1 MGSVVDIVV
10 DVDVSV
16 TIELNGEEDST
27 DELNIALGSNLLMLR

>member
-1 MGSVVDIVV
+1 MGSVV

-16 TIELNGEEDST
+16 AIELKGEEDST

>member
-16 TIELNGEEDST
+16 AIELNGEKDST
-27 DELNIALGSNLLMLR
+27 DELNIALGSNLLR